1 MDYSIPKDLTGCDK
15 DKIYEIVRSV
25 KKALNEKRVKADSQL
40 HNLANQELNRNKM
53 KIGDYVIIND
63 GQSDILGSCVI
74 RGDYKYDE
82 TKPCPHTRK
91 VEYLS
96 TETKEIPKQDWGT
109 TTSKK
114 LDGWKEFNDI
124 ISGVSTTKT
133 GETGLLPTQARKKLS
148 EETYFNED
156 SITEIENE
164 LNEQH
169 QIIFEGPPGT
179 SKTYFAIKFAKYFT
193 ENKEDHVEIIQFHPS
208 YNYEDF
214 VEGIRPKIDKKRE
227 VKGYEIKDGILKRLA
242 TRARYDDS
250 KFVLIIDEINRGK
263 ISRIFGELIYLLEYR
278 NEEIRLTY
286 SSDKKF
292 QLPKNLYIIGTMNTA
307 DRSIA
312 LMDFALRRR
321 FAFFGFK
328 ADSEIL
334 SKWLNGKG
342 TSTKV
347 TEKVVSLMDDINDA
361 IAESS
366 IGEECQI
373 GQSYFMKENLDKNK
387 LQKIFEHKIL
397 PLLKEYYFAD
407 KPQIVDIESK
417 FNQVLKN
424 WNVDGN

>member
-1 MDYSIPKDLTGCDK
+1 M
-15 DKIYEIVRSV
+15 VF
-25 KKALNEKRVKADSQL
+25 QL
-40 HNLANQELNRNKM
+40 QKQE
-53 KIGDYVIIND
+53 
-63 GQSDILGSCVI
+63 
-74 RGDYKYDE
+74 
-82 TKPCPHTRK
+82 
-91 VEYLS
+91 
-96 TETKEIPKQDWGT
+96 KQD
-109 TTSKK
+109 SYQHRQEKNSQRK
-114 LDGWKEFNDI
+114 L
-124 ISGVSTTKT
+124 ISTKI
-133 GETGLLPTQARKKLS
+133 LLLKLK
-148 EETYFNED
+148 
-156 SITEIENE
+156 NE
-164 LNEQH
+164 LNEQR

-387 LQKIFEHKIL
+387 LQKIFVHKIL
-397 PLLKEYYFAD
+397 PLLKEYYFC
-407 KPQIVDIESK
+407 
-417 FNQVLKN
+417 
-424 WNVDGN
+424 